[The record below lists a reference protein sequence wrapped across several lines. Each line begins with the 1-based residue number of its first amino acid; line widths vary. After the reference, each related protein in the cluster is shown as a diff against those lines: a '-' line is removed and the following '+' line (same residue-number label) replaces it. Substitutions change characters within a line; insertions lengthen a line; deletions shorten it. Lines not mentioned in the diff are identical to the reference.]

1 MTNSRAGLGLGCPS
15 VAPLA
20 DRPHGPAPL
29 WGPLF
34 LQHPVA
40 LPSRRTLLLA
50 LALAPLAL
58 RMTALAAGRDPQVVA
73 VPSRPAFVQLPGRAE
88 RQAVVGQ
95 SLLPD
100 TLLRTRTPGRLQVR
114 LADGRSFRMGGDAL
128 LRLDR
133 DALALQRG
141 QLIAWVNPGSKG
153 QGTLRV
159 RTRVAT
165 ASIEGTTVFLE
176 VGEREVK
183 VFSWEGRVRVST
195 GAGTGKG
202 FVLEGGQELLFRDG
216 TWQPP
221 RRLSRE
227 EARTRLSR
235 SLLLNDFPA
244 PMETLPLIRRTLGL
258 GPQAAATP
266 AAPSVPTPAAAAS
279 PAAGR

>member
-1 MTNSRAGLGLGCPS
+1 M
-15 VAPLA
+15 
-20 DRPHGPAPL
+20 
-29 WGPLF
+29 
-34 LQHPVA
+34 A
-40 LPSRRTLLLA
+40 LSSRRTLLASL
-50 LALAPLAL
+50 LLAPLTL
-58 RMTALAAGRDPQVVA
+58 LLTARAAGRDPQVVA
-73 VPSRPAFVQLPGRAE
+73 VPSRPAFVQLPGRSE

-95 SLLPD
+95 ALLPD
-100 TLLRTRTPGRLQVR
+100 TVLRTRTPGRLQVR

-153 QGTLRV
+153 QGPLRV

-183 VFSWEGRVRVST
+183 LFSWEGRVRVST
-195 GAGTGKG
+195 HTGKG
-202 FVLEGGQELLFRDG
+202 FVLDGVQELLFRDG
-216 TWQPP
+216 AWQSP
-221 RRLSRE
+221 RRLSPE

-258 GPQAAATP
+258 GPQGADGP
-266 AAPSVPTPAAAAS
+266 GGAPSGTPSAPAGSSVPA
-279 PAAGR
+279 R

>member
-1 MTNSRAGLGLGCPS
+1 M
-15 VAPLA
+15 
-20 DRPHGPAPL
+20 
-29 WGPLF
+29 
-34 LQHPVA
+34 A
-40 LPSRRTLLLA
+40 LRSRRTLLRA
-50 LALAPLAL
+50 LALAPLTL
-58 RMTALAAGRDPQVVA
+58 LLTARAAGRDPQVVA
-73 VPSRPAFVQLPGRAE
+73 VPSRPAFVQLPGRSE

-100 TLLRTRTPGRLQVR
+100 TVLRTRSPGRLQVR
-114 LADGRSFRMGGDAL
+114 LADGRSFRLGGDAQ

-153 QGTLRV
+153 QGLLRV

-176 VGEREVK
+176 VGDSEVK
-183 VFSWEGRVRVST
+183 LFSWEGRVRVST
-195 GAGTGKG
+195 NTGKG
-202 FVLEGGQELLFRDG
+202 FLLEGGQELVFRDG

-244 PMETLPLIRRTLGL
+244 RMETLPLIRRTLGL
-258 GPQAAATP
+258 GPHTE
-266 AAPSVPTPAAAAS
+266 AAPAP
-279 PAAGR
+279 

>member
-1 MTNSRAGLGLGCPS
+1 M
-15 VAPLA
+15 
-20 DRPHGPAPL
+20 
-29 WGPLF
+29 
-34 LQHPVA
+34 A
-40 LPSRRTLLLA
+40 LRSRRTLLLA
-50 LALAPLAL
+50 LTLAPLVL
-58 RMTALAAGRDPQVVA
+58 LETARAAGRDPQVVA
-73 VPSRPAFVQLPGRAE
+73 VPSRPAFVQLPGRSE

-100 TLLRTRTPGRLQVR
+100 TLLRTRAPGRLQVR

-133 DALALQRG
+133 DALSLQRG

-153 QGTLRV
+153 QGTLRL

-176 VGEREVK
+176 VGERDVK
-183 VFSWEGRVRVST
+183 LFSWEGRVRVST
-195 GAGTGKG
+195 LSGKG
-202 FVLEGGQELLFRDG
+202 FVVDGGQELLFRDG
-216 TWQPP
+216 AWQPP

-244 PMETLPLIRRTLGL
+244 PMETLPLIRRALGL
-258 GPQAAATP
+258 GPQAAETPPGPSTPPP
-266 AAPSVPTPAAAAS
+266 AASAGP

>member
-1 MTNSRAGLGLGCPS
+1 
-15 VAPLA
+15 
-20 DRPHGPAPL
+20 
-29 WGPLF
+29 
-34 LQHPVA
+34 VA
-40 LPSRRTLLLA
+40 LRSRRTLLRA
-50 LALAPLAL
+50 LALAPLTL
-58 RMTALAAGRDPQVVA
+58 LLTARAAGRDPQVVA
-73 VPSRPAFVQLPGRAE
+73 VPSRPAFVQLPGRSE

-100 TLLRTRTPGRLQVR
+100 TVLRTRSPGRLQVR
-114 LADGRSFRMGGDAL
+114 LADGRSFRLGGDAQ

-153 QGTLRV
+153 QGLLRV

-176 VGEREVK
+176 VGDSEVK
-183 VFSWEGRVRVST
+183 LFSWEGRVRVST
-195 GAGTGKG
+195 NTGKG
-202 FVLEGGQELLFRDG
+202 FLLEGGQELVFRDG

-244 PMETLPLIRRTLGL
+244 RMETLPLIRRTLGL
-258 GPQAAATP
+258 GPHTE
-266 AAPSVPTPAAAAS
+266 AAPAP
-279 PAAGR
+279 

>member
-1 MTNSRAGLGLGCPS
+1 M
-15 VAPLA
+15 
-20 DRPHGPAPL
+20 
-29 WGPLF
+29 
-34 LQHPVA
+34 A
-40 LPSRRTLLLA
+40 LPSRRTLLRLG

-58 RMTALAAGRDPQVVA
+58 LPVTRAAGRDPQVVA

-95 SLLPD
+95 MLLPA
-100 TLLRTRTPGRLQVR
+100 TLLRTRAPGRLQVR

-128 LRLDR
+128 LRLDP

-141 QLIAWVNPGSKG
+141 QLIAWINPGSKG
-153 QGTLRV
+153 RSTLRV

-176 VGEREVK
+176 VGDREVK
-183 VFSWEGRVRVST
+183 LFSWEGRVRVST
-195 GAGTGKG
+195 DSGKG
-202 FVLEGGQELLFRDG
+202 FLLDGGQELLFRDG
-216 TWQPP
+216 AWQPP

-244 PMETLPLIRRTLGL
+244 PMETLPLIRQTLGL
-258 GPQAAATP
+258 GPAAAEVPQDP
-266 AAPSVPTPAAAAS
+266 ASLPPVAPAAS

>member
-1 MTNSRAGLGLGCPS
+1 M
-15 VAPLA
+15 
-20 DRPHGPAPL
+20 
-29 WGPLF
+29 
-34 LQHPVA
+34 A
-40 LPSRRTLLLA
+40 LRSRRTLLHALALVPLA
-50 LALAPLAL
+50 LALTPLTPAPFA
-58 RMTALAAGRDPQVVA
+58 RAAGRDPRVVA

-95 SLLPD
+95 ALLPD

-114 LADGRSFRMGGDAL
+114 LADGRSFRLGGDAL
-128 LRLDR
+128 LRLDP

-153 QGTLRV
+153 QGALRV

-183 VFSWEGRVRVST
+183 VFSWEGRVRVAT
-195 GAGTGKG
+195 GTGKG

-244 PMETLPLIRRTLGL
+244 PMETLPQIRRTLGL

-266 AAPSVPTPAAAAS
+266 AAPSVPPPAAAAP
-279 PAAGR
+279 PAAGL